1 MKEKTSEFSRAQ
13 ETCDAETKRGLEAQG
28 KKKASKDA
36 ARRFF
41 QPEIK
46 AQEQSSS
53 SDMKK
58 NVLFLG

>member
-1 MKEKTSEFSRAQ
+1 MSFRALKRPATRKQKEASRP
-13 ETCDAETKRGLEAQG
+13 KV